1 MDLDGADLAQ
11 PMYLH
16 TNRSRQLVSGRELQI
31 TGMQHH
37 HNSNPF
43 SPPTFNTLPF
53 YGSRTLTDLGLLIVE
68 VPKSNSDMPH
78 SVRLLWTSDQTALT
92 FKTHKK
98 QTSKPPAGFGPAI
111 PASKQQHKTY
121 ALDLAATGIG
131 HATHDYKIT
140 NY

>member
-16 TNRSRQLVSGRELQI
+16 TNRSTQLVSGRELQI

-37 HNSNPF
+37 HNPNPF

-53 YGSRTLTDLGLLIVE
+53 YGSRTVADLGLHIAE
-68 VPKSNSDMPH
+68 VPRSHSDMPH
-78 SVRLLWTSDQTALT
+78 SVGLLWTSDQTALT
-92 FKTHKK
+92 HNKHKK
-98 QTSKPPAGFGPAI
+98 QTSMPLAGFGPAI
-111 PASKQQHKTY
+111 PTSEQQQKTY
-121 ALDLAATGIG
+121 ALDLATSGFG
-131 HATHDYKIT
+131 HATHNYKIT